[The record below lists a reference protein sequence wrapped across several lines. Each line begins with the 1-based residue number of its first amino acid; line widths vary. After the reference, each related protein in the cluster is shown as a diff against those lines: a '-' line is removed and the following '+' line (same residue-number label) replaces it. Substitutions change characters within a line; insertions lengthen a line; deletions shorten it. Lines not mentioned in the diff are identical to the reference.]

1 MTNTTLNYS
10 EAAADKVGRY
20 IALHRKLRV
29 DRAYCDAGRVRELDT
44 AAAAALHAILSAN
57 PATGFNDMIAQCN
70 ASDAQERAA

>member
-1 MTNTTLNYS
+1 MTTTTLNYS

-44 AAAAALHAILSAN
+44 AAAAALHAILQCN
-57 PATGFNDMIAQCN
+57 PQTGFAAMISECN
-70 ASDAQERAA
+70 ARDAQERAA